1 MNKKIVSLAMALV
14 FALSTAGMGFAAKLS
29 CTVDTVDGDTVT
41 MTCKKA
47 DKLEPGDKVKVSP
60 PKKKG
65 AVEGC

>member
-1 MNKKIVSLAMALV
+1 MNKKMIALAMALV
-14 FALSTAGMGFAAKLS
+14 FAFSTAGVAFAAKLK
-29 CTVDTVDGDTVT
+29 CTVDAVDGDKVT

-47 DKLEPGDKVKVSP
+47 NKLSPGDKVKVSP